1 MADLHFQPTGNLRLT
16 APLLLGTFCIAPR
29 LPEFLKR
36 FPALTLEANFSIEK
50 LDLFEQ
56 RIDVAVRI
64 AVDVDPGLIAIKLAS
79 YRRVFCASPQY
90 LSEHGVPMTPD
101 DLVRHNCLISRGSIL
116 NNQWPVRQGG
126 SIGQV
131 AVNGNLRTD
140 SSELVRRAA
149 LAGLGIMMG
158 ARWRIEDDLH
168 TGALVEVLPEFVPDN
183 RAIYAV
189 LLQRSDSSRRLT
201 CMEIGRAHV

>member
-1 MADLHFQPTGNLRLT
+1 M
-16 APLLLGTFCIAPR
+16 
-29 LPEFLKR
+29 
-36 FPALTLEANFSIEK
+36 
-50 LDLFEQ
+50 
-56 RIDVAVRI
+56 
-64 AVDVDPGLIAIKLAS
+64 IAIKLAS

-149 LAGLGIMMG
+149 LAGLGIRSEERRVG
-158 ARWRIEDDLH
+158 KEGVSRCRSRWSPYH
-168 TGALVEVLPEFVPDN
+168 
-183 RAIYAV
+183 
-189 LLQRSDSSRRLT
+189 
-201 CMEIGRAHV
+201 